1 LKHQIETIMKS
12 LAQTKLEK
20 LVKEYESKVE
30 LIDKKVNS
38 LLDEIRD
45 YRHDNIEVPDILYSE
60 KIKLYATRQIY
71 IQIIED
77 LKDIKE

>member
-1 LKHQIETIMKS
+1 MKS